1 MLNKVMV
8 IGRLG
13 KNPEIRYTN
22 DGKAVCSFSV
32 ATTEYWR
39 DKQGQKQEKTEWV
52 NVVAWERLA
61 DQAQSFLSKGSIL
74 YVEGKLS
81 TKSWEQEGQK
91 KYKTEVIASQF
102 RFLDSRQSEPQN
114 NQVKE
119 DQPAWESGENRNQ
132 NTPYID
138 DDTPF

>member
-22 DGKAVCSFSV
+22 EGKAVCSFSV

-61 DQAQSFLSKGSIL
+61 DQAQSYLSKGSIL

-132 NTPYID
+132 DTPYID

>member
-22 DGKAVCSFSV
+22 EGKAVCSFSV

-39 DKQGQKQEKTEWV
+39 DKQGQRQEKTEWV

-61 DQAQSFLSKGSIL
+61 DQAQSYLSKGSIL

-132 NTPYID
+132 DTPYID